1 MLLET
6 TPHTFLSKHFGKK
19 TAFYLVSAASK
30 ALFLSVLISI
40 YFPVTPIPTLL
51 SSVLSLQLDNKKCKP
66 FTKLSMFAVNYMVMC
81 RMLEPLRRK
90 TISNTKKNHKIR
102 ERGGLHTVLLCIFF
116 VFKVG
121 CILK

>member
-90 TISNTKKNHKIR
+90 TISNTKKKSQD
-102 ERGGLHTVLLCIFF
+102 
-116 VFKVG
+116 
-121 CILK
+121 